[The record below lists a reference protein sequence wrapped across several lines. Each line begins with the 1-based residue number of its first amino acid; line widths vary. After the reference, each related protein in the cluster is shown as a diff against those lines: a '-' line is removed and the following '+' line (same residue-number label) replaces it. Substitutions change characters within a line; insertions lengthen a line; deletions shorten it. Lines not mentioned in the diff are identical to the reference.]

1 MLEKMDEIEW
11 DSDKWVIETDQ
22 NDWAERIDGA
32 DKTYR
37 TPRKLMVGI
46 DGNYKDN
53 GIDGS
58 SGTNRIHGI
67 MAWKLMENG
76 INHIDRSDETNG
88 IGEADRFNGA
98 VWTRR

>member
-1 MLEKMDEIEW
+1 MTVVLEKMDEIEW

-46 DGNYKDN
+46 NGNYKEN
-53 GIDGS
+53 GIDGLEVLEL
-58 SGTNRIHGI
+58 TE
-67 MAWKLMENG
+67 LMEFM
-76 INHIDRSDETNG
+76 E
-88 IGEADRFNGA
+88 
-98 VWTRR
+98 

>member
-1 MLEKMDEIEW
+1 MKNHTPGLSDVTVVLEKMDEIEW

-46 DGNYKDN
+46 DGNYKEN
-53 GIDGS
+53 GIDGLEEVEL
-58 SGTNRIHGI
+58 TELIEF
-67 MAWKLMENG
+67 M
-76 INHIDRSDETNG
+76 
-88 IGEADRFNGA
+88 
-98 VWTRR
+98 V